1 MARITVIDDDNDT
14 LDLFREIFTEYGYE
28 TEVHSGAMPGIRYLV
43 RSRPDAIVVDLQLDP
58 HRQELTGLQLIHSVR
73 SSRVLRDVPVIVCSA
88 DVQLLHDSWPEL
100 VGRGDIHMLE
110 KPFDLATLDRLLEL
124 ALGEAPPSL
133 LPLGTLSAEDRA
145 QEEEEA

>member
-28 TEVHSGAMPGIRYLV
+28 IELHSGAMPGIRQLV
-43 RSRPDAIVVDLQLDP
+43 SSRPELIVVDLQLDP

-88 DVQLLHDSWPEL
+88 DIRMLHDSWPEL
-100 VGRGDIHMLE
+100 VQRGDIHMLE

-124 ALGEAPPSL
+124 ALGVAPPSMV
-133 LPLGTLSAEDRA
+133 PGGTVPAEERA
-145 QEEEEA
+145 QEEEA